1 MIKAKQ
7 GFIKAEQIPE
17 IVLETLNRAHGD
29 IVNPQALATALNAW
43 LDSFSGNTWPD
54 LKPTI
59 VLPIGDTE
67 KQNDK
72 T

>member
-17 IVLETLNRAHGD
+17 EVQEALIRAHGD
-29 IVNPQALATALNAW
+29 IVSPQALATALNAW
-43 LDSFSGNTWPD
+43 PDSFSGNTWPD

-59 VLPIGDTE
+59 VFPLGDTE
-67 KQNDK
+67 DK